1 MLDFALDTEDRLTV
15 SISVLT
21 HMSGYLGFQITG
33 IQINAILLYVALQL
47 LTFLW
52 SPLHEKKCI
61 RQPGLFNRICSVMSV
76 SDHLYTF
83 I

>member
-21 HMSGYLGFQITG
+21 HMSGYLGFRITG

-47 LTFLW
+47 LTLLW
-52 SPLHEKKCI
+52 SPLYEKKMH
-61 RQPGLFNRICSVMSV
+61 QTTWFVQQNLFSYEC
-76 SDHLYTF
+76 F
-83 I
+83 